1 MSLYIKTVSFPVW
14 PPSNSTTRT
23 TFHSAA
29 TLDADDN
36 VALREA
42 KPPRHNRTTRNLT
55 KIVYQSLIRANLW
68 NKQII
73 SLVLIKLLDRKHGN
87 WIITIFFPL
96 FDVRRSLS
104 LQDFFFRF
112 LFGWFIAFDSI
123 LLQILTSLSLV
134 PHIRNRSK
142 VVQSSSTS
150 FHFEFEPFHFSIK
163 QQFVDFGGNDVKFQI
178 MTN

>member
-23 TFHSAA
+23 TFHLAA

-36 VALREA
+36 VVLREA
-42 KPPRHNRTTRNLT
+42 KPPRRNHT
-55 KIVYQSLIRANLW
+55 KIVHQSLIRANLW

-87 WIITIFFPL
+87 WIITIAHVFFFPL
-96 FDVRRSLS
+96 FVVRRSLS
-104 LQDFFFRF
+104 LQDFFFRL
-112 LFGWFIAFDSI
+112 LFGWFIAFDSV
-123 LLQILTSLSLV
+123 LLQILTPLFPV
-134 PHIRNRSK
+134 PLIRNRSK

-163 QQFVDFGGNDVKFQI
+163 QQFADFGGNDVKFQI